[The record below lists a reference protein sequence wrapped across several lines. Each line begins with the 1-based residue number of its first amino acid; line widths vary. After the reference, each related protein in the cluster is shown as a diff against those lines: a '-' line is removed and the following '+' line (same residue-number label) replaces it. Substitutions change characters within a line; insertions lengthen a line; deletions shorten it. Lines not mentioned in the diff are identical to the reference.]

1 MLLKIAWKNVWRSR
15 GRSFV
20 VIGSITVGVWALLF
34 GSGFM
39 NGFLVG
45 YMANIINNDI
55 SNIQIHNAQFKD
67 DFDIK
72 FDIKNGHQKAE
83 EIRSWDGVKGATT
96 RTIVT
101 GMISSPKKAAGVQIR
116 GIDLENE
123 ARVTSLDSILGE
135 GTYFEGI
142 NRNPVIIGSK
152 LAENLSV
159 KLRSKVVLTFNDG
172 EGNITAGA
180 FRVVGIAESSS
191 LTISEMYAF
200 VRQDDLTRLIGLGDQ
215 VHEIAVV
222 IDPQVEESAII
233 DKYKA
238 AYPDDLTESWR
249 EIAPELALMDEMYGS
264 MLYVLMAIILT
275 ALIFGIVN
283 TMLMAVLERIREL
296 GMLMAVGMSKAR
308 VYIMILVETVF
319 LGLVGAPLG
328 LFVGWATIAYYET
341 NGVDLSSY
349 SEGLESFGY
358 SSILYPYLD
367 NSVYL
372 IVTIGVLVTAVLAA
386 LYPAYKAVK
395 LRPVEALH
403 KI

>member
-116 GIDLENE
+116 GVDLENE

>member
-116 GIDLENE
+116 GVDLENE

-222 IDPQVEESAII
+222 IDPQVEESAIV